1 MSDAPDSS
9 RVPQVGHMWF
19 TLFAFPLCLQCVCVC
34 VSGGSEES
42 SCRAGCWFQCLDDL
56 LTTGE

>member
-9 RVPQVGHMWF
+9 HVPQVGHMWF

-34 VSGGSEES
+34 VSQVDQRRVHAEQV
-42 SCRAGCWFQCLDDL
+42 AGFSVQ
-56 LTTGE
+56 TTC